1 MLKIW
6 KGATDN
12 NKACA
17 SLLADLLKAFKYLI
31 YDLLITTLLAY
42 TLDIDSLNIL
52 PDYLTN
58 HKQGTKAGSAY
69 NSLEAILSK
78 VIPEDSILGQLLF
91 NIFTYDMF
99 LLLKTTYFTDYVDDN
114 KPFVASDNI
123 ADAIKAPEKKGENL
137 VS

>member
-1 MLKIW
+1 MFKIW

-17 SLLADLLKAFKYLI
+17 SLLADLLKAFNYLI

-52 PDYLTN
+52 PNYLTN

-69 NSLEAILSK
+69 NSLEAIFSK
-78 VIPEDSILGQLLF
+78 VIPEGSILGQLLF
-91 NIFTYDMF
+91 NIITYNVF
-99 LLLKTTYFTDYVDDN
+99 LILKPLILLTISMIT
-114 KPFVASDNI
+114 I
-123 ADAIKAPEKKGENL
+123 RLWLAII
-137 VS
+137 